1 MGNYISCTLSTHTGK
16 HSNGAKVIFPDG
28 EIRQFDQ
35 LINAAE
41 LMLETPNHFLVNSL
55 SLQIGRRFSP
65 LSADEDLEMG
75 NVYVMFPMRRV
86 NSAIVPADMG
96 RLLMTANSAA
106 RRASGVTARISPECD
121 IAAQRGMGE
130 EVKLD
135 LDEIEDDG
143 LLKLFCGISSDK
155 EELDAEME
163 APDAE
168 VEAPT
173 MGLQSYGD
181 VTYTNELANL
191 LEHGHLNDIWLGS
204 EVMKVVASWTREL
217 CMNISEGHALDVGDD
232 FSLKPGSHEEVV
244 KSLSNWSVLYIGTG
258 KGLLLQELAKQGKA
272 AIDLAR
278 NLAVPDRLTKIC
290 FLVYLLNMTF
300 ELITKTAF
308 SLSAFCASPF
318 LMAGVGRV
326 TCSPQPIAIVMIMVI
341 TSSNST
347 KDELAQE
354 VEAFYR
360 QHLLEPPKDPDLQRE
375 STMFQYL
382 SYVQKCPI
390 SIYGGMEGSPVSTVA
405 FIWRRNVDVNV

>member
-1 MGNYISCTLSTHTGK
+1 
-16 HSNGAKVIFPDG
+16 
-28 EIRQFDQ
+28 
-35 LINAAE
+35 
-41 LMLETPNHFLVNSL
+41 
-55 SLQIGRRFSP
+55 
-65 LSADEDLEMG
+65 
-75 NVYVMFPMRRV
+75 
-86 NSAIVPADMG
+86 
-96 RLLMTANSAA
+96 
-106 RRASGVTARISPECD
+106 
-121 IAAQRGMGE
+121 
-130 EVKLD
+130 
-135 LDEIEDDG
+135 
-143 LLKLFCGISSDK
+143 
-155 EELDAEME
+155 ME

-244 KSLSNWSVLYIGTG
+244 KCLSNWSVLYIGTG
-258 KGLLLQELAKQGKA
+258 KVLKLVISQQPYMNWFSNLTGIDYSQA

-278 NLAVPDRLTKIC
+278 NFAVRDRLTKIC
-290 FLVYLLNMTF
+290 FLVDDIC
-300 ELITKTAF
+300 ETKLERQFQLVMDKGALDTIG
-308 SLSAFCASPF
+308 LHPDGPVRR
-318 LMAGVGRV
+318 AGVGRV
-326 TCSPQPIAIVMIMVI
+326 TCSTQPIAIVMIMVI

-360 QHLLEPPKDPDLQRE
+360 QHLLEPPKDPDLRRE
-375 STMFQYL
+375 STMSQYL

-405 FIWRRNVDVNV
+405 FIWR